1 LNRLASNEEL
11 SREREAHSVLVVDD
25 DDVFRTRLG
34 RAFADRAF
42 EVRTARSAEE
52 ALTLAR
58 QDSPEFALVDLRMP
72 GASGIDLVREL
83 CAIDPGTVV
92 VMLTGYG
99 SIATAV
105 EAIRA
110 GAVHY
115 LSKPVDI
122 DQILAAF
129 AGNAKASPSGDIEV
143 PSLARV
149 EWEHIQRVLADCEG
163 NISRAARLLGLH
175 RRSLQRKLSKDPVRR

>member
-1 LNRLASNEEL
+1 MSD
-11 SREREAHSVLVVDD
+11 ERAHSVLVVDD
-25 DDVFRTRLG
+25 DEVFRTRLG
-34 RAFADRAF
+34 RAFADRGF
-42 EVRTARSAEE
+42 EVRTAESAER
-52 ALTLAR
+52 ALELAR
-58 QDSPEFALVDLRMP
+58 QDSPEFAVVDLRMP
-72 GASGIDLVREL
+72 GASGIDLVHEL
-83 CAIDPGTVV
+83 NALDPATVI

-122 DQILAAF
+122 DDILAALHGKS
-129 AGNAKASPSGDIEV
+129 APSASGDAEV

-149 EWEHIQRVLADCEG
+149 EWEHIQRVLTDCEG

-175 RRSLQRKLSKDPVRR
+175 RRSLQRKLGKDPVRR

>member
-1 LNRLASNEEL
+1 MSEEGDA
-11 SREREAHSVLVVDD
+11 RSVLVVDD

-34 RAFADRAF
+34 RAFADRGF
-42 EVRTARSAEE
+42 EVRTAETAER
-52 ALTLAR
+52 ALVLAQ
-58 QDSPEFALVDLRMP
+58 QDSPELAVVDLRMP
-72 GASGIDLVREL
+72 GASGIDLVRGL
-83 CAIDPGTVV
+83 CAIDPATVV

-122 DQILAAF
+122 DEILAAF
-129 AGNAKASPSGDIEV
+129 AGKAAPSGASSTKADFEV

-149 EWEHIQRVLADCEG
+149 EWEHIQRVLSDCEG
-163 NISRAARLLGLH
+163 NISKAARLLGLH

>member
-1 LNRLASNEEL
+1 MNDEARH
-11 SREREAHSVLVVDD
+11 AHSVLVVDD
-25 DDVFRTRLG
+25 DEVFRTRLG
-34 RAFADRAF
+34 RAFAERGFEARTAESADRAL
-42 EVRTARSAEE
+42 A
-52 ALTLAR
+52 LAR
-58 QDSPEFALVDLRMP
+58 EDSPEFAVVDLRMP
-72 GASGIDLVREL
+72 GASGIDVVREL
-83 CAIDPGTVV
+83 HAIDPGTAV

-115 LSKPVDI
+115 LSKPADI
-122 DQILAAF
+122 DDILAALR
-129 AGNAKASPSGDIEV
+129 GNAAPSANSEVEV

-149 EWEHIQRVLADCEG
+149 EWEHIQRVLRDSDG

>member
-1 LNRLASNEEL
+1 MTAFETQNRIETL
-11 SREREAHSVLVVDD
+11 REPRSLLVVDD
-25 DDVFRTRLG
+25 DQVFRSRLG
-34 RAFADRAF
+34 RAFADRGF
-42 EVRTARSAEE
+42 DVRIAESAQQ
-52 ALTLAR
+52 AILLAR
-58 QDSPEFALVDLRMP
+58 QDSPEFAVVDLRMP

-83 CAIDPGTVV
+83 NRIDPSTVIV
-92 VMLTGYG
+92 ILTGYG

-122 DQILAAF
+122 DEILAAF
-129 AGNAKASPSGDIEV
+129 SGTLAKSAGRESEV

-149 EWEHIQRVLADCEG
+149 EWEHIQRVLLDCEG

-175 RRSLQRKLSKDPVRR
+175 RRSLQRKLFKDPARR

>member
-1 LNRLASNEEL
+1 MNQ
-11 SREREAHSVLVVDD
+11 ERDAHSVLVVDD
-25 DDVFRTRLG
+25 DEVFRTRLG

-42 EVRTARSAEE
+42 EVRTAQSAEE
-52 ALTLAR
+52 ALLLAR
-58 QDSPEFALVDLRMP
+58 QESPEFAVVDLRMP

-83 CAIDPGTVV
+83 CAIDPATVV

-129 AGNAKASPSGDIEV
+129 AGQTAATKASEVEV

>member
-1 LNRLASNEEL
+1 LIDDRVVQ
-11 SREREAHSVLVVDD
+11 SVLVVDD
-25 DDVFRTRLG
+25 DEVFRTRLG
-34 RAFADRAF
+34 RAFAERGF
-42 EVRTARSAEE
+42 EVRTAKSAEE
-52 ALTLAR
+52 ALALAH
-58 QDSPEFALVDLRMP
+58 QDSPEFAVVDLRMP
-72 GASGIDLVREL
+72 GASGIDVVREL
-83 CAIDPGTVV
+83 CAIDPGTVI

-122 DQILAAF
+122 DEILAALS
-129 AGNAKASPSGDIEV
+129 GKAAPSVSGEVEV

-149 EWEHIQRVLADCEG
+149 EWEHIQRVLSDCEG

>member
-1 LNRLASNEEL
+1 MN
-11 SREREAHSVLVVDD
+11 EREAHSVLVVDD
-25 DDVFRTRLG
+25 DDVFRSRLG
-34 RAFADRAF
+34 RAFADRGF
-42 EVRTARSAEE
+42 EVRTAGSAEE
-52 ALTLAR
+52 ATALAQ
-58 QDSPEFALVDLRMP
+58 QDSPEFAVVDLRMP
-72 GASGIDLVREL
+72 GASGVDLVREL
-83 CAIDPGTVV
+83 HAIDPASVV

-122 DQILAAF
+122 DEILAALTGKAAPSAS
-129 AGNAKASPSGDIEV
+129 AGTEV

-149 EWEHIQRVLADCEG
+149 EWEHIQRVLSDCEG

>member
-1 LNRLASNEEL
+1 MLAEH
-11 SREREAHSVLVVDD
+11 EARSLLVVDD
-25 DDVFRTRLG
+25 DEVFRTRLG
-34 RAFADRAF
+34 RAFADRGF
-42 EVRTARSAEE
+42 EVRTAASAEE
-52 ALTLAR
+52 ALLLAR
-58 QDSPEFALVDLRMP
+58 QDSPEFAVVDLRMP
-72 GASGIDLVREL
+72 GASGIDVVREL
-83 CAIDPGTVV
+83 CAIDPATVV
-92 VMLTGYG
+92 VVLTGYG

-115 LSKPVDI
+115 LSKPADVD
-122 DQILAAF
+122 DILAALS
-129 AGNAKASPSGDIEV
+129 GQASPSATNNVEV

-149 EWEHIQRVLADCEG
+149 EWEHIQRVLSDCEG

>member
-1 LNRLASNEEL
+1 MEEG
-11 SREREAHSVLVVDD
+11 EAHSVLVVDD
-25 DDVFRTRLG
+25 DDVFRSRLG
-34 RAFADRAF
+34 RAFADRGF

-52 ALTLAR
+52 ALALAK
-58 QDSPEFALVDLRMP
+58 QDSPEFAVVDLRMP
-72 GASGIDLVREL
+72 GASGVDLVREL
-83 CAIDPGTVV
+83 HAIDPASVV

-122 DQILAAF
+122 DEILAALT
-129 AGNAKASPSGDIEV
+129 GKAAPSASTGAEV

-149 EWEHIQRVLADCEG
+149 EWEHIQRVLSDCEG

>member
-1 LNRLASNEEL
+1 MTV
-11 SREREAHSVLVVDD
+11 EREAHSVLVIDD

-34 RAFADRAF
+34 RAFADRGF
-42 EVRTARSAEE
+42 EVHTAQNANE
-52 ALTLAR
+52 ALALAR
-58 QDSPEFALVDLRMP
+58 EDSPEFAVVDLRMP
-72 GASGIDLVREL
+72 GASGIDVVREL
-83 CAIDPGTVV
+83 TVIDPATVV
-92 VMLTGYG
+92 VILTGYG

-115 LSKPVDI
+115 LAKPVDI
-122 DQILAAF
+122 DEILAALT
-129 AGNAKASPSGDIEV
+129 GKAAPSLSGDVEV

-149 EWEHIQRVLADCEG
+149 EWEHIQRVLTDCEG

>member
-1 LNRLASNEEL
+1 MSD
-11 SREREAHSVLVVDD
+11 ERARSVLVVDD
-25 DDVFRTRLG
+25 DEVFRTRLG
-34 RAFADRAF
+34 RAFADRGF
-42 EVRTARSAEE
+42 EVRTAETAEI
-52 ALTLAR
+52 ALELAR
-58 QDSPEFALVDLRMP
+58 QDSPEYAVVDLRMP
-72 GASGIDLVREL
+72 GASGIELVREL
-83 CAIDPGTVV
+83 NAIDPATVI

-115 LSKPVDI
+115 LSKPADI
-122 DQILAAF
+122 DDILAALH
-129 AGNAKASPSGDIEV
+129 GKAAPSASGDAEV

-149 EWEHIQRVLADCEG
+149 EWEHIQRVLTDCEG

>member
-1 LNRLASNEEL
+1 VNQ
-11 SREREAHSVLVVDD
+11 ERDAHSVLVVDD
-25 DDVFRTRLG
+25 DEVFRTRLG

-42 EVRTARSAEE
+42 EVRTAQSAEE
-52 ALTLAR
+52 ALLLAR
-58 QDSPEFALVDLRMP
+58 QDSPEFAVVDLRMP
-72 GASGIDLVREL
+72 GASGIDLVRDL
-83 CAIDPGTVV
+83 CAIDPATVV

-122 DQILAAF
+122 DQILTAF
-129 AGNAKASPSGDIEV
+129 AGQTAAKKASELEV